1 LRFVAEILRQKA
13 RFCSAHGK
21 YDEAGGVTR
30 EPDDVDNRRSKPLE
44 VEGSHPREKSRQ
56 RRYSERPTLVSHAK
70 PSADTAKSL
79 ATEKSS
85 AALRCFPC
93 CAHLL
98 ELLKGRP
105 VDPDPDPHP
114 DLDLDTDCDTYFDQD
129 TELAAGEDGEDP
141 ATCPWKAGDDAVWV
155 GITGEKVP
163 VQVLSVFNAKAE
175 PKAQRSGG
183 AASQVKM
190 QGKATRASFVQKIDG
205 RRKSIADNLDT
216 MLKQKGIVLG
226 TPSCEV
232 KASGLA
238 RCGPTAARPLISAC

>member
-1 LRFVAEILRQKA
+1 MRFVAEILRQKA

-44 VEGSHPREKSRQ
+44 VERSHPREKSRQ
-56 RRYSERPTLVSHAK
+56 RRYSER
-70 PSADTAKSL
+70 L

-105 VDPDPDPHP
+105 VDPDPHPHP

-129 TELAAGEDGEDP
+129 KELAAGEDGEDP

-238 RCGPTAARPLISAC
+238 RCGSTAARPLISAC